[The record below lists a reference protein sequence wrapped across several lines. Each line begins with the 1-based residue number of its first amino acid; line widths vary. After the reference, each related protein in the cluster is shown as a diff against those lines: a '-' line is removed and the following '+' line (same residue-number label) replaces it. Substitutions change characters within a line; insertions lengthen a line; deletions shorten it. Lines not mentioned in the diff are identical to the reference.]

1 VQVEY
6 TGEIIFEKSRK
17 NLKKIYNRINN
28 YSNIARVTGNEDVLI
43 IAIGGYNRTF
53 ELLQAMGLKADDIAT
68 FSNLSLTTNFL
79 LETHLKKVLYI
90 RKINYVTSATN
101 RNDYTKRGLD
111 INVAHAFE
119 ESMLIYKTA
128 KRMIRLNNKTMDWVK
143 PSVIVLDDQS
153 LNLQFGG
160 HRFHY
165 QSDIGF
171 VQVRNRNALPA
182 TIIDEIKHVEEA
194 EHMMF
199 ALYHNN
205 GADEAEILDALNRLR
220 VERQRELDNEWYMKP
235 TEFKKVVGSNELVV
249 AMREIKEIG
258 IYQLKANK
266 KIGKENARWMVIP
279 EKAFEFK
286 GFSYKDEDD
295 LFNEQLENEMESEN
309 QFEKQQEELLHSI
322 IFQEFPINMR
332 LGYANGTMQH
342 NASTTLSEFMDSVD
356 DIETEQVNG
365 LELLQGATTEQE
377 YNNIKKYNLA
387 YFLDGIYK
395 DDYRTD
401 DNYQGGKR
409 IISIDIDDQ
418 PYTRDELENKLE
430 MQGLFGLIY
439 PTAKQYYD
447 GSKRWRIL
455 LMADEEM
462 TKEEYKN
469 TVDGVAQMLELEI
482 DNASKKISQLMG
494 YPLSQKDISTVI
506 GTMVNVKQFNQ
517 SKEKPKSYTPSENI
531 ISMTS
536 HSTKTLLEF
545 NHAQARLLS
554 QAVTSGIPKGQRNDS
569 YRQIVMFLRDVQAN
583 PELIKWHAEASD
595 YENRLSSIMQ
605 GDGLDEKEVELLM
618 R

>member
-1 VQVEY
+1 MQVDY
-6 TGEIIFEKSRK
+6 NGEIIFDKSRK

-28 YSNIARVTGNEDVLI
+28 YSNIARITGHEEVLI
-43 IAIGGYNRTF
+43 VAIGGYNRTF
-53 ELLQAMGLKADDIAT
+53 ELLQAMGLKSDDIAT
-68 FSNLSLTTNFL
+68 FSNLSLTPNFL
-79 LETHLKKVLYI
+79 METHLKKVVYI
-90 RKINYVTSATN
+90 RKINYITSATN

-128 KRMIRLNNKTMDWVK
+128 NRTIRLNGKTAGWVK
-143 PSVIVLDDQS
+143 PSIIVLDDQS
-153 LNLQFGG
+153 LNLQFAG

-171 VQVRNRNALPA
+171 VQVRNRNAQPA
-182 TIIDEIKHVEEA
+182 TIIDEIAPVEEA
-194 EHMMF
+194 EYMMF

-220 VERQRELDNEWYMKP
+220 DSKQRELDNEWYMKP
-235 TEFKKVVGSNELVV
+235 TEFKKVVGSNELSV
-249 AMREIKEIG
+249 AMREIKELG
-258 IYQLKANK
+258 IYQLKSNK
-266 KIGKENARWMVIP
+266 KIGKENARWIVLP

-295 LFNEQLENEMESEN
+295 LFNEELENEMQSEE
-309 QFEKQQEELLHSI
+309 QFAKQQEELLHSI

-332 LGYANGTMQH
+332 LGYTNGTMQH

-356 DIETEQVNG
+356 EIEAEQVNG
-365 LELLQGATTEQE
+365 IELLNGATTEQE
-377 YNNIKKYNLA
+377 YANIKKYNLA
-387 YFLDGIYK
+387 YFLDGVYQ

-409 IISIDIDDQ
+409 LISIDIDDQ
-418 PYTRDELENKLE
+418 PYTREELESKLE

-439 PTAKQYYD
+439 PTAKHYYNE
-447 GSKRWRIL
+447 SKRWRIL
-455 LMADEEM
+455 LMADTDM
-462 TKEEYKN
+462 SKEEYKH
-469 TVDGVAQMLELEI
+469 TVEGVAQMLELEI

-494 YPLSQKDISTVI
+494 YPLSQKDISVII

-517 SKEKPKSYTPSENI
+517 LQEKPKTFIPSENI

-536 HSTKTLLEF
+536 HSTKTLLDF
-545 NHAQARLLS
+545 NHAQARLLN

-569 YRQIVMFLRDVQAN
+569 YRQIVMFLRDVQTN
-583 PELIKWHAEASD
+583 PELIKWHEEASD
-595 YENRLSSIMQ
+595 YENRLASIMHS
-605 GDGLDEKEVELLM
+605 DGLDDKEVELLM

>member
-1 VQVEY
+1 M
-6 TGEIIFEKSRK
+6 GEIIFEKSRK
-17 NLKKIYNRINN
+17 NLKKVYNRINA
-28 YSNIARVTGNEDVLI
+28 YSNVARVTGQEDALFL
-43 IAIGGYNRTF
+43 AIGGYNRTY
-53 ELLQAMGLKADDIAT
+53 ELLQAMGLKQDDIAT
-68 FSNLSLTTNFL
+68 FSNLTLTPNFL
-79 LETHLKKVLYI
+79 FETHMKRAIYI
-90 RKINYVTSATN
+90 RKINYVTSVVN
-101 RNDYTKRGLD
+101 RTDYTKKSLD
-111 INVAHAFE
+111 LNIADGFE

-128 KRMIRLNNKTMDWVK
+128 NRKIKVNGKHTDWVK
-143 PSVIVLDDQS
+143 PTIIILDDQS

-160 HRFHY
+160 HRFYY
-165 QSDIGF
+165 QNEIGF
-171 VQVRNRNALPA
+171 VQVRNRNTPPSA
-182 TIIDEIKHVEEA
+182 IIAEIANVQESDK
-194 EHMMF
+194 MMF
-199 ALYHNN
+199 ALYHDN
-205 GADEAEILDALNRLR
+205 GADEAEVLDALNRLR
-220 VERQRELDNEWYMKP
+220 VAVDRREKDNWYLKP
-235 TEFKKVVGSNELVV
+235 TEFKKIIGSTPLSA
-249 AMREIKEIG
+249 AMREMPELAIQ
-258 IYQLKANK
+258 QLKTNK
-266 KIGKENARWMVIP
+266 KIGKENARWIIVP

-295 LFNEQLENEMESEN
+295 LFKEQLENEMESEN

-462 TKEEYKN
+462 AKEEYKN
-469 TVDGVAQMLELEI
+469 TVEGVSQMLELEI
-482 DNASKKISQLMG
+482 DSASKKISQLMG

-517 SKEKPKSYTPSENI
+517 FKGKPKTYTPSENI

-545 NHAQARLLS
+545 NHAQARLLN

>member
-1 VQVEY
+1 M
-6 TGEIIFEKSRK
+6 GEIIFEKSRK
-17 NLKKIYNRINN
+17 NLKKVYNRINA
-28 YSNIARVTGNEDVLI
+28 YSNVARVTGQEDALFL
-43 IAIGGYNRTF
+43 AIGGYNRTY
-53 ELLQAMGLKADDIAT
+53 ELLQAMGLKQDDIAT
-68 FSNLSLTTNFL
+68 FSNLTLTPNFL
-79 LETHLKKVLYI
+79 FETHMKRAIYI
-90 RKINYVTSATN
+90 RKINYVTSVVN
-101 RNDYTKRGLD
+101 RTDYTKKSLD
-111 INVAHAFE
+111 LNIADGFE

-128 KRMIRLNNKTMDWVK
+128 NRKIKVNGKHTDWVK
-143 PSVIVLDDQS
+143 PTIIILDDQS

-160 HRFHY
+160 HRFYY
-165 QSDIGF
+165 QSEIGF
-171 VQVRNRNALPA
+171 VQVRNRNTPPSAILA
-182 TIIDEIKHVEEA
+182 EIANVQESDK
-194 EHMMF
+194 MMF
-199 ALYHNN
+199 ALYHDN
-205 GADEAEILDALNRLR
+205 GADEAEVLDALNRLR
-220 VERQRELDNEWYMKP
+220 VAVDRREKDNWYLKP
-235 TEFKKVVGSNELVV
+235 TEFKKIIGSTPLSA
-249 AMREIKEIG
+249 AMREMPELAIQ
-258 IYQLKANK
+258 QLKTNK
-266 KIGKENARWMVIP
+266 KIGKENARWIIVP

-295 LFNEQLENEMESEN
+295 LFKEQLENEMESEN

-462 TKEEYKN
+462 AKEEYKN
-469 TVDGVAQMLELEI
+469 TVEGVSQMLELEI
-482 DNASKKISQLMG
+482 DSASKKISQLMG

-517 SKEKPKSYTPSENI
+517 FKEKPKTYTPSENI

-545 NHAQARLLS
+545 NHAQARLLN

>member
-1 VQVEY
+1 M
-6 TGEIIFEKSRK
+6 GEIIFEKSRK
-17 NLKKIYNRINN
+17 NLKKVYNRINA
-28 YSNIARVTGNEDVLI
+28 YSNVARVTGQEDALFL
-43 IAIGGYNRTF
+43 AIGGYNRTY
-53 ELLQAMGLKADDIAT
+53 ELLQAMGLKQDDIAT
-68 FSNLSLTTNFL
+68 FSNLTLTPNFL
-79 LETHLKKVLYI
+79 FETHMKRAIYI
-90 RKINYVTSATN
+90 RKINYVTSVVN
-101 RNDYTKRGLD
+101 RTDYTKKSLD
-111 INVAHAFE
+111 LNIADGFE

-128 KRMIRLNNKTMDWVK
+128 NRKIKVNGKHTDWVK
-143 PSVIVLDDQS
+143 PTIIILDDQS

-160 HRFHY
+160 HRFYY
-165 QSDIGF
+165 QNEIGF
-171 VQVRNRNALPA
+171 VQVRNRNTPPSAILA
-182 TIIDEIKHVEEA
+182 EIANVQESDK
-194 EHMMF
+194 MMF
-199 ALYHNN
+199 ALYHDN
-205 GADEAEILDALNRLR
+205 GADEAEVLDALNRLR
-220 VERQRELDNEWYMKP
+220 VAVDRREKDNWYLKP
-235 TEFKKVVGSNELVV
+235 TEFKKIIGSTPLSA
-249 AMREIKEIG
+249 AMREMPELAIQ
-258 IYQLKANK
+258 QLKTNK
-266 KIGKENARWMVIP
+266 KIGKENARWIIVP

-295 LFNEQLENEMESEN
+295 LFKEQLENEMESEK

-439 PTAKQYYD
+439 PTAKQYYN

-469 TVDGVAQMLELEI
+469 TVEGVSQMLELEI
-482 DNASKKISQLMG
+482 DSASKKISQLMG

-517 SKEKPKSYTPSENI
+517 SKEKPKTYTPSENI

-545 NHAQARLLS
+545 NHAQARLLN